1 MHLSGVDI
9 AAVARSAGDID
20 RLLHGAQ
27 QRGGCGQCHV
37 VSMRIVAEHRFVI
50 CALPQDNSI
59 DVWEIY
65 LHLDLGPLAVVK
77 TSGDEIPPSLA
88 IAGDSLYSS
97 LRQSHACLPESS
109 SWRHLQ
115 ACMTSGCLSTWP
127 ANLSLRVLTISDRD
141 CIPDTFTSTLQF
153 SYDHAIPD
161 CTSSVEIYSDASVK
175 AKATTSKTKATIT
188 SAKWKAKANKPQ
200 AKATA
205 TALPV
210 PDNAQGMNQHYFY
223 EALKY
228 SQPP

>member
-65 LHLDLGPLAVVK
+65 LHVDLGPLAVVK

-161 CTSSVEIYSDASVK
+161 TSSVEIYSDASVK

-188 SAKWKAKANKPQ
+188 SAKAKAKANKPQ

-205 TALPV
+205 RPV
-210 PDNAQGMNQHYFY
+210 PDNAERMNQH
-223 EALKY
+223 LRS
-228 SQPP
+228 SQVQYL